1 MTEKL
6 FNINP
11 YIKEFEATVVG
22 IDNNQTILDKT
33 AFYAESGGQVGD
45 TGFLNKTKVINTKY
59 DEKKENII
67 HIIEGEPDFKPG
79 DKIIGKI
86 DWDRRYRIM
95 KNHAASHIME
105 YFLYQTFGKLKLVG
119 TTVSEKH
126 DSSTYECPES
136 FDHEKFKQIEK
147 LSNEFISKGC
157 EIERWE
163 DPNRPG
169 WWYWEAGVIKMP
181 CGGTH
186 PKNVKEIGQI
196 SIKRKSGGKGRE
208 KVLTSIIG

>member
-6 FNINP
+6 FDIDP
-11 YIKEFEATVVG
+11 YIKEFEATVVV
-22 IDNNQTILDKT
+22 INSNQILLDKT

-45 TGFLNKTKVINTKY
+45 TGFLNQTKVVDTRY

-67 HIIEGEPDFKPG
+67 HIIEEEHDFKQG
-79 DKIIGKI
+79 DTVIGRI
-86 DWDRRYRIM
+86 NWNRRYRIM

-105 YFLYQTFGKLKLVG
+105 YFLYQTFGTLKLVG

-126 DSSTYECPES
+126 DSSTYEH
-136 FDHEKFKQIEK
+136 HEAFGQKEFKDIER
-147 LSNEFISKGC
+147 LSNEFVSKGYD
-157 EIERWE
+157 IERWE
-163 DPNRPG
+163 DSDRPG
-169 WWYWEAGVIKMP
+169 WWYWKAGEITMP

-196 SIKRKSGGKGRE
+196 SIKRKSGGKGKE
-208 KVLTSIIG
+208 KVLTSII

>member
-6 FNINP
+6 FTADP
-11 YIKEFEATVVG
+11 YIKEFDAKIVS
-22 IDNNQTILDKT
+22 IKNNHIILDKT

-45 TGFLNKTKVINTKY
+45 TGFLNKIRVIDTKY

-67 HIIEGEPDFKPG
+67 HIVEERFDLKPG
-79 DKIIGKI
+79 AEIIGKI

-105 YFLYQTFGKLKLVG
+105 YFLYQIFGTLKLIG
-119 TTVSEKH
+119 TTVSEKY
-126 DSSTYECPES
+126 DSSTYERSRP
-136 FDHEKFKQIEK
+136 FNHEEIKEIEK
-147 LSNEFISKGC
+147 LSNEFISKGF
-157 EIERWE
+157 EIKRWE
-163 DPNRPG
+163 DLERPG
-169 WWYWEAGVIKMP
+169 WRYWEAGEIKMP

-186 PKNVKEIGQI
+186 PKNVREIGQI

-208 KVLTSIIG
+208 KVLTSIVE